1 VTTARAL
8 SLRMAYLAQ
17 HDGLTDLPNR
27 ALLQDR
33 LIQAIALAARRNRK
47 LALLFLDMD
56 RFKSTNDSLGHAAG
70 DLLLKSV
77 ARRLVASVRSSDTV
91 SRQGGDE
98 FVILLPDIAHPED
111 ASICADKML
120 RAVATPHAIDKH
132 ELHVTGS
139 IGIATYPEDGGD
151 AESLLR
157 NADFAMYHA
166 KEIGRNNV
174 QFFKG
179 EMNTR
184 AVERH
189 AVEEGLHLALKRRQF
204 EMYYQSK
211 IDLDTGALIGVEA
224 LIRWHHPERGL
235 MLPAQFIPIA
245 EECGLIV
252 KVGRWVLR
260 ESCRQARAWQAAGLP
275 EMRMAVNVS
284 AVELRAK
291 NFVAG
296 VRAVLADTGMDPR
309 WLELELTETAL
320 IDDASATSAVL
331 QELKDMGLRIAL
343 DDFGTGYSSLS
354 FLQRYPIDEVKIDR
368 SFIRDVTT
376 KADDASIVCAVI
388 AMGQSLHVGVVAEGI
403 ETRTQLG
410 FLRQQGC
417 PVGQGYHFGR
427 PVVAAEFANVLQ
439 TQAASRRT
447 NGTGGS
453 RRPRPAAALRTVPS
467 R

>member
-1 VTTARAL
+1 MVFHDVTTARAL

-77 ARRLVASVRSSDTV
+77 ARRLVACVRSSDTV

-120 RAVATPHAIDKH
+120 KAVATPHAIDKH

-151 AESLLR
+151 AETLLR

-260 ESCRQARAWQAAGLP
+260 ESCRQARAWQAAG
-275 EMRMAVNVS
+275 
-284 AVELRAK
+284 
-291 NFVAG
+291 
-296 VRAVLADTGMDPR
+296 
-309 WLELELTETAL
+309 
-320 IDDASATSAVL
+320 
-331 QELKDMGLRIAL
+331 GL
-343 DDFGTGYSSLS
+343 
-354 FLQRYPIDEVKIDR
+354 
-368 SFIRDVTT
+368 
-376 KADDASIVCAVI
+376 
-388 AMGQSLHVGVVAEGI
+388 
-403 ETRTQLG
+403 
-410 FLRQQGC
+410 
-417 PVGQGYHFGR
+417 
-427 PVVAAEFANVLQ
+427 
-439 TQAASRRT
+439 
-447 NGTGGS
+447 